1 MMSFAMCMRTYRHN
15 ANQLVK
21 HDSLGPVEALIVV
34 NAQKVM
40 MKRTA
45 LLMLVTCVCLGVL
58 ATEIPAQDRSK
69 YPTHLKPSGSGI
81 DWVAF
86 YDTADALT
94 AAARNELRHHLD
106 IAYGEDPKQKLD
118 LYLPR
123 GEPSGPVFV
132 FIHGGG
138 FVEGDRSHYGYI
150 ARPFAA
156 DGVATVVISYRL
168 SPNHYPDQ
176 VHDVQAALE
185 WVYLNIAAYG
195 ADPQRIVIGGHS
207 AGAILS
213 SFVSVDRSW
222 LRARSLPEDLIK
234 AYVPISGPYDLRTRG
249 GFVDNFLPDDSNRAE
264 ASPILNIRDVS
275 ASAVV
280 AVGSREEAYLASS
293 KSFVDAVRGKG
304 GSAELIVL
312 EGMTHDATA
321 LCMGD
326 GDGPLYAAVK
336 SLLNTL
342 EALP

>member
-1 MMSFAMCMRTYRHN
+1 MKKCTGLMM
-15 ANQLVK
+15 
-21 HDSLGPVEALIVV
+21 LI
-34 NAQKVM
+34 
-40 MKRTA
+40 
-45 LLMLVTCVCLGVL
+45 TCVCLGVL
-58 ATEIPAQDRSK
+58 ATEIPAQDRNK
-69 YPTHLKPSGSGI
+69 YPTHQKPPGSGI

-86 YDTADALT
+86 YDTADDLT
-94 AAARNELRHHLD
+94 ATARNELRHHLD
-106 IAYGEDPKQKLD
+106 IAYGEDLKQKLD

-123 GEPSGPVFV
+123 GEPTGPVFV

-156 DGVATVVISYRL
+156 DGIATAVISYRL

-176 VHDVQAALE
+176 IHDVQAALE

-195 ADPQRIVIGGHS
+195 ADPDRIVIGGHS

-222 LRARSLPEDLIK
+222 LRARALPEDLIK
-234 AYVPISGPYDLRTRG
+234 AYVPISGPYDLRERG
-249 GFVDNFLPDDSNRAE
+249 GFVDNFLPDDSKRAE

-275 ASAVV
+275 ARAVV

-293 KSFVDAVRGKG
+293 RSFVDAVRSIG
-304 GSAELIVL
+304 GSAELVVL

-321 LCMGD
+321 LFMGD
-326 GDGPLYAAVK
+326 SDGPLYAAVK
-336 SLLNTL
+336 SLLDTG

>member
-1 MMSFAMCMRTYRHN
+1 MKS
-15 ANQLVK
+15 
-21 HDSLGPVEALIVV
+21 DSLGPVEALAVV
-34 NAQKVM
+34 EALKEMKKCTGLM
-40 MKRTA
+40 M
-45 LLMLVTCVCLGVL
+45 LIICIFLGVL

-69 YPTHLKPSGSGI
+69 YPTHLKPTGSGI

-94 AAARNELRHHLD
+94 ATARNELRHHLD

-118 LYLPR
+118 LYPPR

-156 DGVATVVISYRL
+156 DGIATVVISYRL
-168 SPNHYPDQ
+168 SPNHYPNQ
-176 VHDVQAALE
+176 VHDVHAALE
-185 WVYLNIAAYG
+185 WVYLKIAAYG
-195 ADPQRIVIGGHS
+195 ADPERIVIGGHS

-222 LRARSLPEDLIK
+222 LLARALPQDLIK
-234 AYVPISGPYDLRTRG
+234 AYVPISGPYDLRKPG
-249 GFVDNFLPDDSNRAE
+249 GFVDNFLPDDSKRAE

-275 ASAVV
+275 APAVV

-293 KSFVDAVRGKG
+293 RSFVDAVRSKG
-304 GSAELIVL
+304 GSAELVVL
-312 EGMTHDATA
+312 EGMNHDATA
-321 LCMGD
+321 LAMGD
-326 GDGPLYAAVK
+326 SDGPLYAAVK
-336 SLLNTL
+336 SLLDTL
-342 EALP
+342 GVLP